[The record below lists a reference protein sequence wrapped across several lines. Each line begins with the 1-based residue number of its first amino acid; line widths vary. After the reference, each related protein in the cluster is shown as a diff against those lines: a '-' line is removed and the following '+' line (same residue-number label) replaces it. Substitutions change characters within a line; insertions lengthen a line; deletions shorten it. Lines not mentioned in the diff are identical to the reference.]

1 MMMYYIAKFL
11 YWLAGWKLDN
21 RMPEGVK
28 KSVMIASPHTSN
40 WDLYYARLA
49 FVLMRIPVRFTV
61 KKEWLKFPFNLLMKP
76 IGAIG
81 IDRSPKTG
89 STERK
94 SMVEA
99 MTDLFKDRDDL
110 VVLVTPEGTRSLST
124 KWKSGFYY
132 VALNAGVP
140 ITLGYL
146 DYANKVA
153 GVGKAVYPTGDYNKD
168 MREIMDFYKDIK
180 GRYPEKFSVDLE
192 VMNNSK

>member
-1 MMMYYIAKFL
+1 MIYYIAKFL

-21 RMPEGVK
+21 RMPYGVK

-61 KKEWLKFPFNLLMKP
+61 KKEWLKFPFNILMKP

-89 STERK
+89 SIERK

-99 MTDLFKDRDDL
+99 MTDLFKEHDDL

-153 GVGKAVYPTGDYNKD
+153 GVGKAVYPSGDYNKD

-180 GRYPEKFSVDLE
+180 GRYPEKFSVDIE
-192 VMNNSK
+192 VMNSDK

>member
-1 MMMYYIAKFL
+1 MYYIAKFL

-192 VMNNSK
+192 VMSNSK

>member
-1 MMMYYIAKFL
+1 MMYYIAKFL

-61 KKEWLKFPFNLLMKP
+61 KKEWLKFPFNLFMKP

-99 MTDLFKDRDDL
+99 MTDLFKDRNEL
-110 VVLVTPEGTRSLST
+110 VIMVTPEGTRSLST

-168 MREIMDFYKDIK
+168 MKEIMDFYKDIK

-192 VMNNSK
+192 VMNS

>member
-1 MMMYYIAKFL
+1 
-11 YWLAGWKLDN
+11 
-21 RMPEGVK
+21 MPEGVK

-81 IDRSPKTG
+81 IDRNPKTG

>member
-1 MMMYYIAKFL
+1 MYYIAKFL

-21 RMPEGVK
+21 RMPDGVK

-49 FVLMRIPVRFTV
+49 FVLMSIPVRFTV

-192 VMNNSK
+192 VMSSDK

>member
-1 MMMYYIAKFL
+1 
-11 YWLAGWKLDN
+11 
-21 RMPEGVK
+21 
-28 KSVMIASPHTSN
+28 
-40 WDLYYARLA
+40 
-49 FVLMRIPVRFTV
+49 
-61 KKEWLKFPFNLLMKP
+61 
-76 IGAIG
+76 
-81 IDRSPKTG
+81 
-89 STERK
+89 
-94 SMVEA
+94 
-99 MTDLFKDRDDL
+99 
-110 VVLVTPEGTRSLST
+110 VLVTPEGTRSLST

-192 VMNNSK
+192 VMSNSK

>member
-1 MMMYYIAKFL
+1 MMYYIAKFL

>member
-1 MMMYYIAKFL
+1 MMYYIAKFL

-21 RMPEGVK
+21 NMPK
-28 KSVMIASPHTSN
+28 DIRRCVMIASPHTSN

-49 FVLMRIPVRFTV
+49 FVLMKIPVRFTV

-99 MTDLFKDRDDL
+99 MADLFKDREEL
-110 VVLVTPEGTRSLST
+110 VVLVTPEGTRSLAT

-132 VALNAGVP
+132 VAVAANVP
-140 ITLGYL
+140 IALGYL
-146 DYANKVA
+146 DYANKIA
-153 GVGKAVYPTGDYNKD
+153 GVGKVVYPSGNYNKD
-168 MREIMDFYKDIK
+168 MKEIMDFYKDIK

-192 VMNNSK
+192 VMASAGE